1 MLIKI
6 IGDAAIA
13 MSGMRKAIC
22 GLECEGDRILGWK
35 GRSHFIS
42 FSQRAG
48 DRTTQSSQTAF

>member
-13 MSGMRKAIC
+13 LSGMRGAIC
-22 GLECEGDRILGWK
+22 GLE
-35 GRSHFIS
+35 GRSHFMS

-48 DRTTQSSQTAF
+48 DPLFGMEKSIA